1 MGSPIHAR
9 AHTVSKTN
17 NQFFCMVIKLE
28 SKTIYRVVQAPL
40 PWSKL
45 LETQILTRDQFA
57 VLTFLQHSPRFICP
71 FAAIRREPVIF
82 HKLLHFFGVE
92 MLGSVVT
99 KNYRPRH
106 RPRIFSEQLLL
117 MGMCNY
123 RSEI

>member
-1 MGSPIHAR
+1 MRARTQYRKQTTNFLHGDQTRIEDNLPGSP
-9 AHTVSKTN
+9 S
-17 NQFFCMVIKLE
+17 
-28 SKTIYRVVQAPL
+28 PL

-57 VLTFLQHSPRFICP
+57 VLTFLQHSPRIICP

-99 KNYRPRH
+99 KNCRPRH
-106 RPRIFSEQLLL
+106 RPRVYSEQLLL

-123 RSEI
+123 SSEI